1 MYISSPRDT
10 WDFDVARE
18 AVEKR
23 VLDSNNG
30 WCKLCERLAN
40 EDHFVNPEH
49 MRTVAFNAHVD
60 LWLGLPA
67 VDFRRYEHGC
77 QAGQD
82 GTLTYDKLVAFWGC
96 ELQSAANRLKQ
107 KIDAVG
113 LIVKDLEKR
122 SWFENRNAVTAL
134 VPAFIAFGLGNGFAN
149 IMLLDHEL
157 PRSRLDDY
165 SEWWPVMVVRFGDL
179 QPMKYIAFED
189 EIQSDSELVSKDN
202 TDVNSIWSLVRL
214 EIAWPTR
221 HRSWCWVMGP
231 NQWKQDI
238 PEALPCQLRQWKDL
252 IGPVVRTQSMPSFS
266 DDADPYEIP
275 GRVVEHQFI
284 KGLFQ

>member
-1 MYISSPRDT
+1 
-10 WDFDVARE
+10 
-18 AVEKR
+18 
-23 VLDSNNG
+23 
-30 WCKLCERLAN
+30 
-40 EDHFVNPEH
+40 
-49 MRTVAFNAHVD
+49 MRTVAFNAHMD

-67 VDFRRYEHGC
+67 VDFRRHESGC

-113 LIVKDLEKR
+113 LNVKDLEKR
-122 SWFENRNAVTAL
+122 SFYEKGTAVTAL
-134 VPAFIAFGLGNGFAN
+134 VPAFIAFGFGNGFGN
-149 IMLLDHEL
+149 IMLLGHEL
-157 PRSRLDDY
+157 PRSRLGNY
-165 SEWWPVMVVRFGDL
+165 SEWWPVMVVLFGDL

-214 EIAWPTR
+214 KIAWPTR

-231 NQWKQDI
+231 NQWIQDI
-238 PEALPCQLRQWKDL
+238 PEALPYQLRQWKDL
-252 IGPVVRTQSMPSFS
+252 IGPTWKTRSMSNFS
-266 DDADPYEIP
+266 DDADVDEMPRR
-275 GRVVEHQFI
+275 GRTC
-284 KGLFQ
+284 